1 MLRTQA
7 LVVGGG
13 PAGATAA
20 RFLALGGID
29 AVLVER
35 NMSFV
40 KPCGGGIPSTAF
52 KELDIPAHT
61 IKRTVDKIKVVSP
74 LANALSIDLDG
85 GSISI
90 VERGDFDAALR
101 QGAAQA
107 GASTI
112 EGEFR
117 HFSNIGKTIT
127 AVLSVKGEEVNIS
140 ADYVIAADG
149 VNSRVRSRLDI
160 KPLDSFLTVSEK
172 IKGADTDS
180 CEFWFGASHA
190 PRFYSWVFPQKDCLS
205 VGTGSFE
212 PSRIRAFWDMFIKK
226 RGLRSQGIVRGYKIP
241 IWQGD
246 LYNSGKILFSG
257 DAAGQVMPLS
267 YEGIYYAMKSGEF
280 AARAVMEGKA
290 GNYKKL
296 WQKRFQRRFSIM
308 KRLWEYF
315 LKDDLHAEK
324 LVQFHEK
331 PSVQAASMSLW
342 LKKDH
347 DKRRLLSYI
356 NLFRKVLS

>member
-1 MLRTQA
+1 MVRTQA
-7 LVVGGG
+7 LVIGGG

-20 RFLALGGID
+20 RSLALGGID

-35 NMSFV
+35 NMAFV

-52 KELDIPAHT
+52 KELDIPSHT
-61 IKRTVDKIKVVSP
+61 VSKTVDKIKVVSP

-85 GSISI
+85 GFISI

-101 QGAAQA
+101 QEAAQA
-107 GASTI
+107 GARTI
-112 EGEFR
+112 EAEFR
-117 HFSNIGKTIT
+117 HFSNIGKTIN
-127 AVLSVKGEEVNIS
+127 AVLSVKGEVLNVS

-149 VNSRVRSRLDI
+149 VNSRVRSRLNI
-160 KPLDSFLTVSEK
+160 KPVGAFLTVSEK

-190 PRFYSWVFPQKDCLS
+190 PRLYSWVFPQKDSLS
-205 VGTGSFE
+205 VGTGSLD
-212 PSRIRAFWDMFIKK
+212 PRRIRALWDMFIRK
-226 RGLRSQGIVRGYKIP
+226 RGLISQGIVRGYKIP
-241 IWQGD
+241 LWQGD

-280 AARAVMEGKA
+280 AARAVIEGKA
-290 GNYKKL
+290 GDYKKL

-324 LVQFHEK
+324 LVQLHEK

-347 DKRRLLSYI
+347 DKSRLLSYV
-356 NLFRKVLS
+356 NLFRKFIA